1 MIYSNLEVNMIL
13 VKNLYLKYIREYFA
27 LYDINLSIED
37 GEKVALVGEE
47 HSGKT
52 SLLRIL
58 AKLERPSKGEV
69 YIKDIPIKKLNFKFD
84 ISAGYLPASP
94 VFFEK
99 KTVYEN
105 FKYILKYQKLNE
117 ADLENKINDALIN
130 FNIEVLKDKQVKEL
144 TLYEKYLISIVR
156 LSFRSL
162 DLVMIDNIFDALND
176 EEKEKIVALIKEQF
190 SDKKITL
197 IVATTSEKIA
207 KELANRNIYFSNGSI
222 VTKEEKA

>member
-1 MIYSNLEVNMIL
+1 MIL

-27 LYDINLSIED
+27 LYDISLEIED

-58 AKLERPSKGEV
+58 AKLEKPSKGEV
-69 YIKDIPIKKLNFKFD
+69 YIKDIPLKKVNFKYD
-84 ISAGYLPASP
+84 VSAGYLPASP
-94 VFFEK
+94 VFFDK

-117 ADLENKINDALIN
+117 ADIENKINDALIN
-130 FNIEVLKDKQVKEL
+130 FNIETLKDTKIKEL
-144 TLYEKYLISIVR
+144 TLFEKYLISIAR
-156 LSFRSL
+156 LSFRNL
-162 DLVMIDNIFDALND
+162 ELVMIDNIFDGLNQ
-176 EEKEKIVALIKEQF
+176 EEKGKIVAIIKEKF
-190 SDKKITL
+190 RDKKTTL
-197 IVATTSEKIA
+197 IVATTDEKIA

-222 VTKEEKA
+222 ITEKDE

>member
-1 MIYSNLEVNMIL
+1 MIL

-27 LYDINLSIED
+27 LYDISLEIED

-58 AKLERPSKGEV
+58 AKLEKPSKGEV
-69 YIKDIPIKKLNFKFD
+69 YIKDIPLKKVNFKYD
-84 ISAGYLPASP
+84 VSAGYLPASP
-94 VFFEK
+94 VFFDK

-117 ADLENKINDALIN
+117 ADIENKINDALIN
-130 FNIEVLKDKQVKEL
+130 FNIETLKDTKIKEL
-144 TLYEKYLISIVR
+144 TLFEKYLISIAR
-156 LSFRSL
+156 LSFRNL
-162 DLVMIDNIFDALND
+162 ELVMIDNIFDGLNE
-176 EEKEKIVALIKEQF
+176 EEKGKIVAIIKEKF

-197 IVATTSEKIA
+197 IVATTDEKIA

-222 VTKEEKA
+222 ITEKDE

>member
-1 MIYSNLEVNMIL
+1 MIL

-27 LYDINLSIED
+27 LYDISLEIED

-58 AKLERPSKGEV
+58 AKLEKPSKGEV
-69 YIKDIPIKKLNFKFD
+69 YIKDIPLKKVNFKYD
-84 ISAGYLPASP
+84 VSAGYLPASP
-94 VFFEK
+94 VFFDK

-117 ADLENKINDALIN
+117 ADIENKINDALIN
-130 FNIEVLKDKQVKEL
+130 FNIETLKDTKIKEL
-144 TLYEKYLISIVR
+144 TLFEKYLISIAR
-156 LSFRSL
+156 LSFRNL
-162 DLVMIDNIFDALND
+162 ELVMIDNIFDGLNE
-176 EEKEKIVALIKEQF
+176 EEKGKIVAIIKEKF
-190 SDKKITL
+190 SDKKTTL
-197 IVATTSEKIA
+197 IVATTDEKIA

-222 VTKEEKA
+222 ITEKDE

>member
-1 MIYSNLEVNMIL
+1 MIL

-27 LYDINLSIED
+27 LYDISLEIED

-58 AKLERPSKGEV
+58 AKLEKPSKGEV
-69 YIKDIPIKKLNFKFD
+69 YIKDIPLKKVNFKYD
-84 ISAGYLPASP
+84 VSAGYLPASP
-94 VFFEK
+94 VFFDK

-117 ADLENKINDALIN
+117 ADIENKINDALIN
-130 FNIEVLKDKQVKEL
+130 FNIETLKDTKIKEL
-144 TLYEKYLISIVR
+144 TLFEKYLISIAR
-156 LSFRSL
+156 LSFRNL
-162 DLVMIDNIFDALND
+162 ELVMIDNIFDGLNE
-176 EEKEKIVALIKEQF
+176 EEKGKIVAIIKEKF
-190 SDKKITL
+190 RDKKTTL
-197 IVATTSEKIA
+197 IVATTDEKIA

-222 VTKEEKA
+222 ITEKDE